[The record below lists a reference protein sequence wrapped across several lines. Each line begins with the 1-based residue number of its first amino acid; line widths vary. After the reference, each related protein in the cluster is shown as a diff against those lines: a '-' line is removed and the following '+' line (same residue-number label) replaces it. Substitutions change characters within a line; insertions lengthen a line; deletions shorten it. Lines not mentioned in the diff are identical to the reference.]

1 MTHGEK
7 NIELAP
13 VKIQSVGVYDF
24 EV

>member
-7 NIELAP
+7 NIELAT

>member
-7 NIELAP
+7 NRELAT